1 MSPPPTPFPVDP
13 HSNASP
19 QEFLDF
25 LHNLVAQNLDGDPAA
40 RIPAANKELWTT
52 VVSGLSEQFLA
63 SFPSTDKVQ
72 WHVMHEKVKLAAAS
86 LDVIRRVSSRVEEV
100 FHGPGDL
107 ARRTFA
113 RLLNF
118 CNVVEMWLDVEFE
131 QMDGLPTPRELADD
145 ALQTTLLVLR
155 SLGGAVVHIAESK
168 EPLWKT
174 LRVILSESLDVV
186 TDLISRSSTLVFP
199 VSVTLF
205 TKTPVQD
212 ATVQDSRQRIN
223 PSRSSSNLLATS
235 RRFSAPRSTF
245 LCNPFAPLYFPSGFS
260 RI

>member
-1 MSPPPTPFPVDP
+1 MLQICLLPPPPFLSQLSTIQAATRP
-13 HSNASP
+13 P

-52 VVSGLSEQFLA
+52 VVTGLSEQFLA

-72 WHVMHEKVKLAAAS
+72 WHVMHEKVRLAAAS
-86 LDVIRRVSSRVEEV
+86 LDVIRRVSNRVDDI

-107 ARRTFA
+107 ALRTFA

-155 SLGGAVVHIAESK
+155 SLGGAVVHVAESK
-168 EPLWKT
+168 VPLWKT
-174 LRVILSESLDVV
+174 LRVILAECLDVV
-186 TDLISRSSTLVFP
+186 TGKCDDRAGCHKLTQNQISCP
-199 VSVTLF
+199 D
-205 TKTPVQD
+205 P
-212 ATVQDSRQRIN
+212 
-223 PSRSSSNLLATS
+223 LL
-235 RRFSAPRSTF
+235 
-245 LCNPFAPLYFPSGFS
+245 
-260 RI
+260 